1 MRTSA
6 TPTLSVIVCAYTE
19 RRWQDLCESVQSV
32 LEQTVPPIQ
41 LLVVV
46 DHNDLLL
53 QKARQRFSALKPDHM
68 TISVLANGHSQGLS
82 GARNTGIESAHGEV
96 LAFLDD
102 DASAD
107 PRWLEFMVEHY
118 ADEHVMGV
126 GGSAQPQWPAGVG
139 RPATLPAPRGA
150 ERGELDW
157 VVGCTYEGLPV
168 GAASVRNLMGCNMS
182 MRASAFEQVGQF
194 SENLG
199 RIGRTP
205 LGCEETELCIRV
217 AQAVPDASFVFE
229 PRARASHRVSP
240 DRLTWSYLFSRC
252 YAEGVSKAAVSR
264 MVGQDAALESE
275 RRYVA
280 AVLPRAVLREL
291 VHVSPRHLL
300 GAGAIVA
307 GTATTVAGYVRG
319 RAADYS
325 HRPARNTAVESAVPA
340 A

>member
-1 MRTSA
+1 MRTTA
-6 TPTLSVIVCAYTE
+6 APTVSVIVCAYTE

-32 LEQTVPPIQ
+32 LEQTVPPMQ

-46 DHNDLLL
+46 DHNDVLL
-53 QKARQRFSALKPDHM
+53 QKARQRFGALKPDHM
-68 TISVLANGHSQGLS
+68 TVSVLANDHLQGLS
-82 GARNTGIESAHGEV
+82 GARNCGIESAHGEV

-118 ADEHVMGV
+118 ADQHVMGV
-126 GGSAQPQWPAGVG
+126 GGSAQPRWPVGIG

-168 GAASVRNLMGCNMS
+168 GAAAVRNLMGCNMS
-182 MRASAFEQVGQF
+182 MRARAFRQVGQF
-194 SENLG
+194 NEDLG

-229 PRARASHRVSP
+229 PRARAAHRVSP

-280 AVLPRAVLREL
+280 AVLPRAVLREIL
-291 VHVSPRHLL
+291 HVTPRHLL
-300 GAGAIVA
+300 GAGAILV
-307 GTATTVAGYVRG
+307 GTATTVAGYLRG
-319 RAADYS
+319 KTADYS
-325 HRPARNTAVESAVPA
+325 PRSLHTEPEATAVPA

>member
-1 MRTSA
+1 M
-6 TPTLSVIVCAYTE
+6 IVCAYTE

-32 LEQTVPPIQ
+32 LEQTVPPMQ

-46 DHNDLLL
+46 DHNDVLL

-68 TISVLANGHSQGLS
+68 TISVLANAHQQGLS
-82 GARNTGIESAHGEV
+82 GARNTGIEAAHGEV

-118 ADEHVMGV
+118 VDEHVMGV
-126 GGSAQPQWPAGVG
+126 GGSAQPLWPTGLG
-139 RPATLPAPRGA
+139 RPTTLPAPRGA

-168 GAASVRNLMGCNMS
+168 GAAAVRNLMGCNMS

-205 LGCEETELCIRV
+205 LGCEETELCIRI
-217 AQAVPDASFVFE
+217 AQAVPGASFVFE
-229 PRARASHRVSP
+229 PRARAAHRVSS
-240 DRLTWSYLFSRC
+240 DRLTWSYLLSRC

-307 GTATTVAGYVRG
+307 GTATTVAGYLRG
-319 RAADYS
+319 KAANYS
-325 HRPARNTAVESAVPA
+325 HRPAQSASVATAVPA

>member
-1 MRTSA
+1 MRTIA
-6 TPTLSVIVCAYTE
+6 EPTFSVIVCAYTE

-32 LEQTVPPIQ
+32 LEQTLPPIQ

-46 DHNDLLL
+46 DHNDVLL
-53 QKARQRFSALKPDHM
+53 QKARQRFGALKPDHM
-68 TISVLANGHSQGLS
+68 AISVVANAHLPGLS
-82 GARNTGIESAHGEV
+82 GARNTGIEAAHGEV

-102 DASAD
+102 DATAD
-107 PRWLEFMVEHY
+107 PRWLESMVAHY
-118 ADEHVMGV
+118 SDDHVMGV
-126 GGSAQPQWPAGVG
+126 GGSAQPLWPVGVR
-139 RPATLPAPRGA
+139 RPATLPAPRGG

-157 VVGCTYEGLPV
+157 VIGCTYEGLPAD
-168 GAASVRNLMGCNMS
+168 AATVRNLMGCNMS
-182 MRASAFEQVGQF
+182 MRAEVFGQVGMF
-194 SENLG
+194 SEDLG

-205 LGCEETELCIRV
+205 LGCEETEMCIRI
-217 AQAVPDASFVFE
+217 AQSVPDSSFVFE
-229 PRARASHRVSP
+229 PRARAAHRVSP

-264 MVGQDAALESE
+264 MVGQDAALASE

-291 VHVSPRHLL
+291 FNVSPRHLL
-300 GAGAIVA
+300 GAGAILA

-319 RAADYS
+319 KAANYTPTTT
-325 HRPARNTAVESAVPA
+325 RPAPADTAVPA

>member
-1 MRTSA
+1 MTTA
-6 TPTLSVIVCAYTE
+6 TGPTLSVIVCAYTE

-32 LEQTVPPIQ
+32 LEQTLPPMQ

-46 DHNDLLL
+46 DHNDMLL

-68 TISVLANGHSQGLS
+68 TISVLANSHPQGLS

-107 PRWLEFMVEHY
+107 PKWLETMVGHY
-118 ADEHVMGV
+118 GDEHVMGV

-139 RPATLPAPRGA
+139 RPTTLPAPRGA

-157 VVGCTYEGLPV
+157 VVGCTYQGLPV
-168 GAASVRNLMGCNMS
+168 GAATVRNLMGCNMS
-182 MRASAFEQVGQF
+182 MRATAFAQVGQF
-194 SENLG
+194 SEDLG

-205 LGCEETELCIRV
+205 LGCEETELCIRI
-217 AQAVPDASFVFE
+217 AQAIPGSSFVFE
-229 PRARASHRVSP
+229 PGARAAHRVSP

-264 MVGQDAALESE
+264 MVGQEAALQSE
-275 RRYVA
+275 RLYVA
-280 AVLPRAVLREL
+280 AVLPRAIVREVL
-291 VHVSPRHLL
+291 HVSPRHLL
-300 GAGAIVA
+300 GAAAILA
-307 GTATTVAGYVRG
+307 GTATTVAGYLRGKAASYHPRPVREAP
-319 RAADYS
+319 AA
-325 HRPARNTAVESAVPA
+325 NAVPA